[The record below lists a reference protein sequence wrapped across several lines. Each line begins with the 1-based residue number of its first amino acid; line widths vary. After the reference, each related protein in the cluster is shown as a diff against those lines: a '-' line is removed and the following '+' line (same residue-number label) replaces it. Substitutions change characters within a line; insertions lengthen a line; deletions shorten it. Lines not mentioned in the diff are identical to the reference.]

1 MFRRIGSALI
11 LIAVLLSGLFLPEKV
26 QQIAFHRIDGAKWA
40 TSEAK
45 TEYQYH
51 GTLENRVRVLEAW
64 QSRSPAINHLETKG
78 DADIAADLWHAL
90 YTANLLPTDYHDP
103 TRTVN
108 GFRLV
113 PGQYRAEYAYAEI
126 ICEAEGARLRAILDR
141 ESNLCVQIEF
151 SCAPEVLEAW
161 MRNTGVGFATQ
172 YKWDQLL
179 KNYAAYLGYA
189 NLSESTE
196 DYTGGEIIQRHEAH
210 LPNTALAV
218 ALNYSTQQG
227 LLIYKLTPR
236 ALAQ

>member
-1 MFRRIGSALI
+1 MTESTEDREIREVI
-11 LIAVLLSGLFLPEKV
+11 VREKRGMV
-26 QQIAFHRIDGAKWA
+26 HYQAKLYIDA
-40 TSEAK
+40 T
-45 TEYQYH
+45 
-51 GTLENRVRVLEAW
+51 
-64 QSRSPAINHLETKG
+64 G

-90 YTANLLPTDYHDP
+90 YTANLLPADHHDP

-172 YKWDQLL
+172 YKWEQLL

-189 NLSESTE
+189 NPSESTE

-236 ALAQ
+236 ALAR